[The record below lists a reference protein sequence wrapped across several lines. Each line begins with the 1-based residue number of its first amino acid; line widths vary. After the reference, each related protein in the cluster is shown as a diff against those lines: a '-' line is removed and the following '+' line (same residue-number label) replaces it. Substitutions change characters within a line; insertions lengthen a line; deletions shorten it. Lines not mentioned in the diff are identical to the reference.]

1 MTFLKEEITGTLVNY
16 YTTCK
21 REAWLYSRKIHAR
34 QDDENML
41 MGKVLAELRE
51 NLHDFPYSNLKF
63 DKVAKQSGHYI
74 ITEYKK
80 SLKNENAAKM
90 QLLFYIYTLKNA
102 LNLKKIYGKSISG
115 KKVIAVDDS
124 DENFKLMSELLDEM
138 SEFLSLK
145 TPPKAAKCKFCKNC
159 AYNDYCF

>member
-1 MTFLKEEITGTLVNY
+1 MNFLKEQITGTLVNY
-16 YTTCK
+16 YATCK
-21 REAWLYSRKIHAR
+21 REAWLYSRNIHAR

-41 MGKVLAELRE
+41 VGKVLADLKE

-63 DKVAKQSGHYI
+63 DKISKQKGHYE

-80 SLKNENAAKM
+80 TLKNENGAKM

-102 LNLKKIYGKSISG
+102 LNLKKIYGKVVSG
-115 KKVIAVDDS
+115 KKVISVDDS
-124 DENFKLMSELLDEM
+124 DENFVFMSELLREI
-138 SEFLSLK
+138 SEFLSLENPPLPVK
-145 TPPKAAKCKFCKNC
+145 TKICKNC